1 MTDSL
6 DRRRFLERI
15 THGMLGSAFA
25 AGTLQPLHAVT
36 TVAPSL
42 QVHLDGDFLR
52 ISAPNLR
59 FMSGK
64 PLQRAKDGVA
74 IAFIGQLTVTTE
86 PNALVAEVRAVA
98 RFAVSYD
105 IWEEKFAVT
114 RFGEN
119 TSARRAASHLS
130 DTGVERWCLDNLTI
144 DRSALPAGRPFWVQ
158 LDLRAEDPHDQLGI
172 VGDPGIN
179 ITRLIEIFSR
189 PIKGTQP
196 RWLLNKGPFR
206 LAELRK
212 ESHG

>member
-1 MTDSL
+1 MTDRL

-25 AGTLQPLHAVT
+25 AGTLPPLHAVT

-86 PNALVAEVRAVA
+86 PNALV
-98 RFAVSYD
+98 
-105 IWEEKFAVT
+105 
-114 RFGEN
+114 
-119 TSARRAASHLS
+119 TSAPLPVSPSATTFGRK
-130 DTGVERWCLDNLTI
+130 NL
-144 DRSALPAGRPFWVQ
+144 R
-158 LDLRAEDPHDQLGI
+158 
-172 VGDPGIN
+172 
-179 ITRLIEIFSR
+179 
-189 PIKGTQP
+189 
-196 RWLLNKGPFR
+196 
-206 LAELRK
+206 
-212 ESHG
+212 